1 MGYFRKAAGGCA
13 MMDSDEDAAGIIKGG
28 TVSRAEDTEPEN
40 SILFR
45 QHLVVL
51 PDPHYNKWTI
61 DIVPP
66 WRPCGNIKAEA
77 LK

>member
-1 MGYFRKAAGGCA
+1 

-45 QHLVVL
+45 QHLVFL
-51 PDPHYNKWTI
+51 PDPHYNK
-61 DIVPP
+61 
-66 WRPCGNIKAEA
+66 
-77 LK
+77 